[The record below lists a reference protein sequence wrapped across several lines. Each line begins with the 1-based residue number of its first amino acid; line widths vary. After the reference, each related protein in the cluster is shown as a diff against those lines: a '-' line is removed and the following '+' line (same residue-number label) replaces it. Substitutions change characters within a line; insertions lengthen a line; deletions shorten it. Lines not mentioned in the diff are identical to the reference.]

1 MIGDSALAEILSS
14 KPNKLR
20 KHWVDDRIKS
30 LKGVN
35 VADRN
40 LSVSNLISDL
50 NNQINNNVIEVDS
63 NCFESSDF
71 VQISFDFT

>member
-1 MIGDSALAEILSS
+1 MIGDSALPEILSS

-20 KHWVDDRIKS
+20 KLWIQDRVDK
-30 LKGVN
+30 LKGIN

-50 NNQINNNVIEVDS
+50 SNKINNNVIEVDS

-71 VQISFDFT
+71 VQISFDFI